1 MDLMLARVLDS
12 PAGRGDQQTGRMSSP
27 ASPDRPGRA
36 VRPARTALLGAQVL
50 LEPLTE
56 EHLEPLRAAIG
67 RPEVFAAGYG
77 GGPSG
82 LPDGAEAFRAFARA
96 YYPWETGNPY
106 AVLVDGRVVG
116 TSSLTDFDERRE
128 SAHLGWT
135 AYAPEVW
142 GTAVNP
148 ETKLLLL
155 DLAFRSGFSRVK
167 LQADAA
173 NERSRAA
180 ILRLGAV
187 FEGVLRHDQ
196 RRADGSWRDTAVHSI
211 LVEEWPAV
219 REGLERRIAAA

>member
-1 MDLMLARVLDS
+1 
-12 PAGRGDQQTGRMSSP
+12 MSSP
-27 ASPDRPGRA
+27 APADRPGRP
-36 VRPARTALLGAQVL
+36 VRPAPAVL
-50 LEPLTE
+50 TGSLVVLEPLTE

-77 GGPSG
+77 GGPAG
-82 LPDGAEAFRAFARA
+82 LPEGAEEFRAFARR

-155 DLAFRSGFSRVK
+155 GLAFRSGFSRVK

-173 NERSRAA
+173 NARSRAA

-196 RRADGSWRDTAVHSI
+196 RRADGTWRDTAVHSI

-219 REGLERRIAAA
+219 REGLERRIAAISTPVPPRNPDAPSGL